1 MTDVESAAKAPTA
14 QIAARPRPLQRIGQ
28 LVDARIAPLQE
39 RYLANTSTGVADL
52 AALRRALAG
61 EPGSDPRIWALT
73 VAGVASGADLGDDPT
88 DEERAVHAAM
98 TLYAVHQ
105 QSQRER
111 MHRPGWGLG
120 RSVRTLG
127 RRGGN
132 EDAVRRRFEAL
143 GTAATFAELL
153 EHSRG
158 LVRQLRSQAVAL
170 DYGQLADDLLALQS
184 PTGGGAVRLRWG
196 RDYHRTRPTDQH
208 ESSSATENEAA
219 TETEETA

>member
-1 MTDVESAAKAPTA
+1 MTDVDAAPDGPTTRV
-14 QIAARPRPLQRIGQ
+14 AARRRPLQRIGQ
-28 LVDARIAPLQE
+28 LVDSRIAPLQE
-39 RYLANTSTGVADL
+39 RYLANTSAGVADL
-52 AALRRALAG
+52 AALRRAVAE
-61 EPGSDPRIWALT
+61 EPGSDPRVWALT
-73 VAGVASGADLGDDPT
+73 VADVAVGADLADDPT

-120 RSVRTLG
+120 RAVRLLG
-127 RRGGN
+127 QQVGN

-143 GTAATFAELL
+143 GTAAAFAELM

-170 DYGQLADDLLALQS
+170 DYGQLADDLIALQS
-184 PTGGGAVRLRWG
+184 PTRGGAVRLRWG
-196 RDYHRTRPTDQH
+196 RDYHRARPTDQH
-208 ESSSATENEAA
+208 DATPATQTQESA
-219 TETEETA
+219 